1 MVLQLRNI
9 QFDYNSYDL
18 TPSSFAE
25 LDRLVKLMQDNP
37 SMHIELS
44 AHTDDVGS
52 ERFNLL
58 LSQKRGEAARKY
70 LLRHGVEPER
80 IVAKGYGKTKPLV
93 PNDSEENRAINRR
106 VEFTIN
112 EIQL

>member
-1 MVLQLRNI
+1 
-9 QFDYNSYDL
+9 
-18 TPSSFAE
+18 
-25 LDRLVKLMQDNP
+25 
-37 SMHIELS
+37 
-44 AHTDDVGS
+44 
-52 ERFNLL
+52 
-58 LSQKRGEAARKY
+58 
-70 LLRHGVEPER
+70 VEPER